1 MTTIKDIARLSGC
14 SVSTVSRVLNNHPY
28 VTAKK
33 RKKIQQII
41 NDLDYTP
48 NAKARALSKGQ
59 AKHIGVMLPYA
70 NHPYHEKLTAGIY
83 QEAFTQGYKVT
94 LLPTNYEL
102 EIERGYLEE
111 LKAKTFDGL
120 IITSKKISFDCISKY
135 TKYAPI
141 VCCES
146 TENFPIS
153 SVSID
158 REASYLAVF
167 TQLKEAGHKKIGL
180 TVGREEQISA
190 SSRLLLKSFRTVFG
204 SLDEET
210 IFRSCHTFEDGIRA
224 GNYFNKVKGITAIL
238 ANGDDVGA
246 GVLQSLQDK
255 SIQIIGEENLLSSRL
270 LHFSTIDHHLDAC
283 GKKAFQLLLSGEQTS
298 FLIPYTLIERK

>member
-1 MTTIKDIARLSGC
+1 MTTIKDIAKLSGY
-14 SVSTVSRVLNNHPY
+14 SVSTVSRVLNDYPY
-28 VTAKK
+28 VTAEK
-33 RKKIQQII
+33 RKRIKQII
-41 NDLDYTP
+41 HDLDYTP
-48 NAKARALSKGQ
+48 NAKARALSNGN

-83 QEAFTQGYKVT
+83 QEAFQQGYKVT

-102 EIERGYLEE
+102 DIEQRYLEE

-120 IITSKKISFDCISKY
+120 IITSKKISFERISEY

-167 TQLKEAGHKKIGL
+167 AQLKATGHKKIGL
-180 TVGREEQISA
+180 TVGREEYISA
-190 SSRLLLKSFRTVFG
+190 STRLLLKSFRSVFG
-204 SLDEET
+204 SIDKET
-210 IFRSCHTFEDGIRA
+210 IFRECHTFEDGICA
-224 GNYFNKVKGITAIL
+224 GHYFNKIKGITAIFS
-238 ANGDDVGA
+238 NGDDIGA
-246 GVLQSLQDK
+246 GISQSLENK
-255 SIQIIGEENLLSSRL
+255 RIQIIGEENLLSSRL
-270 LHFSTIDHHLDAC
+270 LNFSTIDHHLDVC
-283 GKKAFQLLLSGEQTS
+283 GKKAFQLLLSGEKAS
-298 FLIPYTLIERK
+298 LFIPYTFIERK